1 MGSDRSARGDAT
13 SAGERDGRQ
22 QKVGRVAASRQTAGK
37 ADGGRRGGSSRYKAP
52 ILFCGLRC
60 TDHILG
66 VACSSSTLTLEGS
79 ILPLPPATTTLL
91 LFPLLVRTTKLV
103 AGVSLLRPSFS
114 ILFPLLGASFAL
126 ASAFFASGRADM
138 HTLITTAYDVLAT

>member
-1 MGSDRSARGDAT
+1 MGSDRSAREDAT

-79 ILPLPPATTTLL
+79 ILPLPQP
-91 LFPLLVRTTKLV
+91 PP
-103 AGVSLLRPSFS
+103 PSFCFLS
-114 ILFPLLGASFAL
+114 LYGPRSWSQAFPFFALRSVSYSPLLGASFEP